1 MSNLK
6 QQQIDEI
13 YAIFKIPFIKIMELP
28 SNLPAEIAT
37 VIKNKH
43 TYSGT
48 LDYTNFVKVMNYLTP
63 DEISQIH
70 YLIHNYNN
78 VFIDQKKIQVLLS
91 ILAMNVHM
99 NYGNSTTGT
108 PPRDTFNNELMNISL
123 KQFKTRSDIEH
134 NTKKTLNEH
143 IGYLRSLL
151 HDIVINLAASENAA
165 AEEAAKLQAAEDHT
179 AKRAKKNKAKNSKK
193 KKSGVSELVKEESE
207 KEPTTE
213 SGKSSEEELEEKLEE
228 ELEEELEEKSVRV
241 HRPKTCVECG
251 ETKYAMKKCAGCFE
265 NDGTE
270 TFYCDKKCQIKH
282 WRNGHRK
289 ECHGCK
295 SSGGKKS
302 KRNKNKQSKRK
313 KTRRP
318 KLIT

>member
-1 MSNLK
+1 MTSKFEQLIEFVIN
-6 QQQIDEI
+6 DEEQK
-13 YAIFKIPFIKIMELP
+13 AKEL
-28 SNLPAEIAT
+28 
-37 VIKNKH
+37 
-43 TYSGT
+43 
-48 LDYTNFVKVMNYLTP
+48 F
-63 DEISQIH
+63 
-70 YLIHNYNN
+70 
-78 VFIDQKKIQVLLS
+78 
-91 ILAMNVHM
+91 
-99 NYGNSTTGT
+99 
-108 PPRDTFNNELMNISL
+108 
-123 KQFKTRSDIEH
+123 
-134 NTKKTLNEH
+134 
-143 IGYLRSLL
+143 
-151 HDIVINLAASENAA
+151 HDIVVEKSREIYETLMD
-165 AEEAAKLQAAEDHT
+165 EA
-179 AKRAKKNKAKNSKK
+179 
-193 KKSGVSELVKEESE
+193 
-207 KEPTTE
+207 
-213 SGKSSEEELEEKLEE
+213 
-228 ELEEELEEKSVRV
+228 EEELEEKSVRV